1 MRMEFEAYLF
11 HFSPTCKS
19 LRNNNLEKL
28 TEMKLAKVSLIGSM
42 KFKPKWFHIGL
53 SQLHMQLT
61 IQKHMSTD
69 QLQLKYQ

>member
-1 MRMEFEAYLF
+1 MKTVT
-11 HFSPTCKS
+11 PTCKSLRKS

-28 TEMKLAKVSLIGSM
+28 TKMKLAKVSLIGSM
-42 KFKPKWFHIGL
+42 KFKHKWFHIGL

-69 QLQLKYQ
+69 QLQAWVH